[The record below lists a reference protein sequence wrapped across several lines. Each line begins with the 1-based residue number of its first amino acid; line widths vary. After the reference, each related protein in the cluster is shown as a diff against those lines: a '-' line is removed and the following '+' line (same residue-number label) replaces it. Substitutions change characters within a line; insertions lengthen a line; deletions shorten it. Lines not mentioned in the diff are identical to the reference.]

1 MRVTVYFQLKM
12 AKPRSDGKF
21 PIYARCTLNGQ
32 RFEFAKIVDSKIST
46 DMNLLRIK
54 LGNL

>member
-1 MRVTVYFQLKM
+1 MRVTVCFQLKM